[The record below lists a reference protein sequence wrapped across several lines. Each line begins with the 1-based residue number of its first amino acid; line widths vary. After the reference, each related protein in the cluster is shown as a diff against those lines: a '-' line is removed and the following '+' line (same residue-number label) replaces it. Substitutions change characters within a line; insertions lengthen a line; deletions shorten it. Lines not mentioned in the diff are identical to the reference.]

1 MYAGTTGDTYA
12 LKFGYSLSD
21 INIVTDTI
29 TCAIT
34 NIPDC
39 VGVGCTTPN
48 RVCHAQVYSKL
59 NWIIVKAV
67 TSTWAQADTTPEA
80 KTMVTLSGLRTRSST
95 TPTANEATENVIIGY
110 GNY

>member
-21 INIVTDTI
+21 IEISTGTI

-39 VGVGCTTPN
+39 TGIGCTTPN

-67 TSTWAQADTTPEA
+67 TSTWAQDDTTTTG
-80 KTMVTLSGLRTRSST
+80 KTKVKLSGLRARSST
-95 TPTANEATENVIIGY
+95 TPTADEAT
-110 GNY
+110 